1 MPPHDD
7 WDDDPH
13 DSLDPEG
20 PSAEDLARFDRE
32 GQTCPSC
39 GSDISDLTS
48 VCPVCGEILTSAPKG
63 PARTYLWPLVAA
75 VVLVIFL
82 LTAVL

>member
-1 MPPHDD
+1 MPDHDD
-7 WDDDPH
+7 WDEDD
-13 DSLDPEG
+13 LDPEG
-20 PSAEDLARFDRE
+20 PSAEDLARFDQE

-48 VCPVCGEILTSAPKG
+48 VCPICGEILTSAPKG
-63 PARTYLWPLVAA
+63 PARTNLWPLVAA
-75 VVLVIFL
+75 VVLIVFI